1 MTNGQIPWD
10 AQSGEQPA
18 AGMGQQQAPQDIQ
31 PAAPQQY
38 GQPADQSFP
47 QPPLPADPQYRQP
60 VQQPG
65 YAQPAEQ
72 SGYAAPAPQP
82 GYAQPTQPVPAQ
94 ATGYAYPQQDYAQQQ
109 YYAQPTQP
117 VPAAAPAPGYGA
129 YGTPSANN
137 APYPVK
143 PKMNTMAVVGFIFSF
158 LISIVGLILCIIAK
172 NQIKTRGERGD
183 GLATAGI
190 IISMARMVL
199 AGILRMSMGSSSD
212 TYSSTV
218 LLPMLPVSVRTLA
231 IVTGA
236 VIVVA
241 VGVGRVALNVHHPS
255 DVLAGWALG
264 YLYYLLCVRLVRPAA
279 APSGGGD

>member
-10 AQSGEQPA
+10 AQSGEQPD

-65 YAQPAEQ
+65 YAQP
-72 SGYAAPAPQP
+72 
-82 GYAQPTQPVPAQ
+82 TQPVPAQ

-129 YGTPSANN
+129 PYNAAPGNY

-143 PKMNTMAVVGFIFSF
+143 PKINTMAVVGFIFSF

-190 IISMARMVL
+190 IISIASMVL
-199 AGILRMSMGSSSD
+199 AVILRMSMGSSSD

-218 LLPMLPVSVRTLA
+218 LLPMLF
-231 IVTGA
+231 GF
-236 VIVVA
+236 
-241 VGVGRVALNVHHPS
+241 
-255 DVLAGWALG
+255 LG
-264 YLYYLLCVRLVRPAA
+264 
-279 APSGGGD
+279 

>member
-1 MTNGQIPWD
+1 MR
-10 AQSGEQPA
+10 SPA
-18 AGMGQQQAPQDIQ
+18 SSPTRVWQQQAPQDIQ
-31 PAAPQQY
+31 PAAPQRY

-47 QPPLPADPQYRQP
+47 QPPLSADPQYRQP

-190 IISMARMVL
+190 IISIAGMVL
-199 AGILRMSMGSSSD
+199 AVILRMSMGSSSD

-218 LLPMLPVSVRTLA
+218 LLPMLF
-231 IVTGA
+231 GF
-236 VIVVA
+236 
-241 VGVGRVALNVHHPS
+241 
-255 DVLAGWALG
+255 LG
-264 YLYYLLCVRLVRPAA
+264 
-279 APSGGGD
+279 

>member
-1 MTNGQIPWD
+1 
-10 AQSGEQPA
+10 
-18 AGMGQQQAPQDIQ
+18 MGQQQAPQDIQ

-38 GQPADQSFP
+38 SQPADQSFP

-190 IISMARMVL
+190 IISIASMVL

-218 LLPMLPVSVRTLA
+218 LLPMLF
-231 IVTGA
+231 GF
-236 VIVVA
+236 
-241 VGVGRVALNVHHPS
+241 
-255 DVLAGWALG
+255 LG
-264 YLYYLLCVRLVRPAA
+264 
-279 APSGGGD
+279 

>member
-18 AGMGQQQAPQDIQ
+18 AGMDQQQAPQDIQ

-82 GYAQPTQPVPAQ
+82 GYAQPTQPVPEQ

-190 IISMARMVL
+190 IISIASMVL

-218 LLPMLPVSVRTLA
+218 LLPMLFSF
-231 IVTGA
+231 
-236 VIVVA
+236 
-241 VGVGRVALNVHHPS
+241 
-255 DVLAGWALG
+255 LG
-264 YLYYLLCVRLVRPAA
+264 
-279 APSGGGD
+279 